1 MRKRFFR
8 WLDAVIMCMAFG
20 APAAAADQRLHFA
33 SNLNFAA
40 DGTYSPGRAGFNLAD
55 VGTPEELRSLP
66 AGVKAL
72 VWVGRCG
79 GVDSDFLSV
88 VRAYLGKSSIF
99 GFYLMDDPAP
109 GGLFGRCTVEH
120 LRAESDWVHANAP
133 GTKSFIVLMNM
144 SSSKTPS
151 FTDSYRPAN
160 SHVDLFGFS
169 PYPCRTELNRCDF
182 DMINRFVAAAAAAEI
197 PRDRMVPVYQTFGGG
212 EWLDDGGGRYL
223 MPTLGEERQILERWG
238 RLLPTPIF
246 DYAYSWGAQRGDV
259 ALDSAVDLQSL
270 FARHNNAH

>member
-1 MRKRFFR
+1 MRRRFFR
-8 WLDAVIMCMAFG
+8 RAGAIVMCIAFS
-20 APAAAADQRLHFA
+20 APAAAADARLHFA
-33 SNLNFAA
+33 SNLNFRA
-40 DGTYSPGRAGFNLAD
+40 DGTYSPGSAGFNLAD
-55 VGTPEELRSLP
+55 VSTPEELDSLP

-79 GVDSDFLSV
+79 GVDNGFLSA
-88 VRAYLGKSSIF
+88 VRAYLGRSGVF

-109 GGLFGRCTVEH
+109 SGLLGQCTAEH
-120 LRAESDWVHANAP
+120 LRAESDWIHANAP
-133 GTKSFIVLMNM
+133 GTKTFIVLMNM
-144 SSSKTPS
+144 GSSRTPS

-182 DMINRFVAAAAAAEI
+182 DMIDRFVGAAEAVGI

-212 EWLDDGGGRYL
+212 KWLDDGGGRYL
-223 MPTLGEERQILERWG
+223 MPTSAEERQILERWG

-259 ALDSAVDLQSL
+259 ALDSAADLQTL
-270 FARHNNAH
+270 FAQHNNAH